1 MFAQQ
6 FHSPVCITVIHNRTV
21 VATQHDQGVFGN
33 TGFFE
38 CAHYFAY
45 SPVEL
50 QQSVATRAHAA
61 LSDKTGMRPTGNVR
75 VIGSDIQEERFI
87 FVVFNK
93 SDSFASDA
101 VCNVFIFPQGLL
113 APFHVA
119 DTRNAVH
126 NRQIMPMVRTR
137 FQFGKQFRMVFSQRF
152 ARERFFI
159 AHFNRIIRIK
169 IDDPLILNP
178 HTRHTIA
185 CGSHY
190 IGIVEPYI

>member
-1 MFAQQ
+1 M
-6 FHSPVCITVIHNRTV
+6 VCITVIHNRTI

-38 CAHYFAY
+38 CVHYFAY
-45 SPVEL
+45 GPVEL

-61 LSDKTGMRPTGNVR
+61 LADKTGMRPTGNVR
-75 VIGSDIQEERFI
+75 VVGSDIQEERFI

-126 NRQIMPMVRTR
+126 DRHIMPMVRTR

-152 ARERFFI
+152 AREWFFI

-169 IDDPLILNP
+169 IDDPLVLNP
-178 HTRHTIA
+178 HTRHTVA